1 MKQEYHNIIKG
12 IAAAPGIAIS
22 KAHLY
27 IKEKEQITNELL
39 SNVDEALENLEIA
52 LEQSKKEL
60 KKIFSLAVDKLGE
73 KRAAIFEA
81 QIMILD
87 DPILISTIQTRIK
100 LEKHSPEYVVNDEI
114 TKYTDLMNLSH
125 ESYMKERSHDI
136 EDIKNRIIRNLRKK
150 KWKSRIVNDVIV
162 VTSTITPSDTV
173 LFSRVNVK
181 GYVTDFGGL
190 TSHAAIV
197 ARSLNIPAVVG
208 VHEAT
213 NNINEDDTI
222 IIDGYKGEVVINP
235 DDKQLHEYQR
245 KIEKL
250 IKQDK
255 EFHKLRELPAKTLDG
270 REIQLQANLDLTD
283 EMDYIVH
290 NCAKGIGL
298 VRTEQ
303 LFEAFEVFPDEEIQF
318 NVYKSIA
325 EQIYPETVIVRTF
338 DIGGDKVLPVDLKEP
353 NPFLGWRGIRLLL
366 DNPYLFKTQ
375 VRAILR
381 ASTHKNIKIML
392 PMIASLD
399 EVLLSKNIIEDCK
412 TDLRKEGK
420 PFDKHIEI
428 GIMVEI
434 PSAAVMIKD
443 FSNEVD
449 FVSIGTNDL
458 IQYLLAVDR
467 GNDIVSK
474 NYQEFHPAVVRTLH
488 HIISEGFKSK
498 IKVSMCGEM
507 AADPFAVPLLIGLGL
522 NSISVSA
529 SAIPQVKKIIRS
541 LKYKE
546 LKSLASKCLKLKSEK
561 EINELLHNFYK
572 TKLLDQ
578 IKNLY

>member
-1 MKQEYHNIIKG
+1 M
-12 IAAAPGIAIS
+12 
-22 KAHLY
+22 
-27 IKEKEQITNELL
+27 
-39 SNVDEALENLEIA
+39 
-52 LEQSKKEL
+52 
-60 KKIFSLAVDKLGE
+60 
-73 KRAAIFEA
+73 
-81 QIMILD
+81 
-87 DPILISTIQTRIK
+87 
-100 LEKHSPEYVVNDEI
+100 
-114 TKYTDLMNLSH
+114 
-125 ESYMKERSHDI
+125 
-136 EDIKNRIIRNLRKK
+136 
-150 KWKSRIVNDVIV
+150 
-162 VTSTITPSDTV
+162 
-173 LFSRVNVK
+173 
-181 GYVTDFGGL
+181 
-190 TSHAAIV
+190 
-197 ARSLNIPAVVG
+197 
-208 VHEAT
+208 
-213 NNINEDDTI
+213 
-222 IIDGYKGEVVINP
+222 
-235 DDKQLHEYQR
+235 LH
-245 KIEKL
+245 
-250 IKQDK
+250 
-255 EFHKLRELPAKTLDG
+255 
-270 REIQLQANLDLTD
+270 
-283 EMDYIVH
+283 
-290 NCAKGIGL
+290 
-298 VRTEQ
+298 
-303 LFEAFEVFPDEEIQF
+303 
-318 NVYKSIA
+318 
-325 EQIYPETVIVRTF
+325 
-338 DIGGDKVLPVDLKEP
+338 
-353 NPFLGWRGIRLLL
+353 
-366 DNPYLFKTQ
+366 
-375 VRAILR
+375 
-381 ASTHKNIKIML
+381 
-392 PMIASLD
+392 MIASLD